1 MHFIFTVCVQNND
14 AVSNVI
20 CLCVLLQTKTINI
33 MYAVREDV
41 QGLVR
46 AIDTVCMKAAQAARD
61 GYQLIVLSDKL
72 AGKRLV
78 PIRWTPFD
86 WLY

>member
-1 MHFIFTVCVQNND
+1 
-14 AVSNVI
+14 
-20 CLCVLLQTKTINI
+20 

-41 QGLVR
+41 QGLVK
-46 AIDTVCMKAAQAARD
+46 AIDMVCTKAAQAAHD

-78 PIRWTPFD
+78 PIR
-86 WLY
+86 Y

>member
-1 MHFIFTVCVQNND
+1 
-14 AVSNVI
+14 
-20 CLCVLLQTKTINI
+20 

-41 QGLVR
+41 QGLVK

-78 PIRWTPFD
+78 PIRCGCVC
-86 WLY
+86 LHL